1 MVSPTKKRVA
11 VVLDL
16 YQKSSQGYFPELSEL
31 LQGIKSVR
39 DKIKKKKK
47 QKKNEDIFREF
58 HCLCQLGPSTQEPV

>member
-1 MVSPTKKRVA
+1 MVSPTAKRVA

-16 YQKSSQGYFPELSEL
+16 YQISSKGYFPELTEL

-47 QKKNEDIFREF
+47 KQDVFREF
-58 HCLCQLGPSTQEPV
+58 HCLCRLGPSTQEPV

>member
-1 MVSPTKKRVA
+1 MVSPTTKRVA

-16 YQKSSQGYFPELSEL
+16 YQKSSKGHFPELTEL

-47 QKKNEDIFREF
+47 KKQDVFREF
-58 HCLCQLGPSTQEPV
+58 HCLCRLGPSTQEPV

>member
-1 MVSPTKKRVA
+1 MMVSLTKKRVA

-16 YQKSSQGYFPELSEL
+16 YQKSSKGYFPELTEL

-39 DKIKKKKK
+39 DKIKEK
-47 QKKNEDIFREF
+47 KKNEDIFREF

>member
-1 MVSPTKKRVA
+1 MMVSLTKKRVA

-16 YQKSSQGYFPELSEL
+16 YQKSSKGYFPELTEL

-47 QKKNEDIFREF
+47 TRISFENFTV
-58 HCLCQLGPSTQEPV
+58 CVS

>member
-1 MVSPTKKRVA
+1 MVSPTTKRVA

-16 YQKSSQGYFPELSEL
+16 YQKSSKAYFPELTEL

-39 DKIKKKKK
+39 DKIKKKKN
-47 QKKNEDIFREF
+47 QDVFREF

>member
-1 MVSPTKKRVA
+1 MVSPTTKRVA

-16 YQKSSQGYFPELSEL
+16 YQKSSKGYFPELTEL

-39 DKIKKKKK
+39 YKIKKKK
-47 QKKNEDIFREF
+47 QDVFREF